1 MPRSPVPRPTRRSK
15 WRHALDHRL
24 DRIPLYRAALLESM
38 SQFGDDFD
46 LDRFEAA
53 YESRDPVT
61 ISAATAVE
69 GNLGHL
75 VNWLKQ
81 IADFGYHE
89 LVRLGRVE
97 KSDGRPIDALVEREI
112 VSASDRDCLMRLVA
126 VRNRLQHDYP
136 EVAPPEIHSAAT
148 ETLELLPGL
157 LGRYG
162 EMLKL
167 IDGAG

>member
-1 MPRSPVPRPTRRSK
+1 MPQAPTPRASRRSK

-24 DRIPLYRAALLESM
+24 DRIPLYRSALLESM

-46 LDRFEAA
+46 VERFVAA
-53 YESRDPVT
+53 YQSHDPAT

-69 GNLGHL
+69 GNVGHL

-81 IADFGYHE
+81 IAEFGYHE
-89 LVRLGRVE
+89 LVRLHRIE
-97 KSDGRPIDALVEREI
+97 KGDGRPLDVLVEQQI
-112 VSASDRDCLMRLVA
+112 VPASDRERLMRLVA

-136 EVAPPEIHSAAT
+136 EVTPQEIHAAVS
-148 ETLELLPGL
+148 ETLDLLPGL
-157 LGRYG
+157 LGHYQ

-167 IDGAG
+167 IDP

>member
-1 MPRSPVPRPTRRSK
+1 MPEAPVPRSARRSK

-24 DRIPLYRAALLESM
+24 DRVPLYRAALLESM
-38 SQFGDDFD
+38 SQFGDGFD

-53 YESRDPVT
+53 YESRDPAT

-89 LVRLGRVE
+89 LVRLDRVE
-97 KSDGRPIDALVEREI
+97 KGDRRPVDVLVEQGI
-112 VSASDRDCLMRLVA
+112 VPATERDRLMRLVS

-136 EVAPPEIHSAAT
+136 EVAPQEIHAAAA
-148 ETLELLPGL
+148 EVLDLLPPL
-157 LGRYG
+157 LGRYK
-162 EMLKL
+162 EMVQL
-167 IDGAG
+167 IDGAC